1 MAEGNLNAEIDRLVR
16 KVGLRTYLPQ
26 THIPPGSN
34 VDSLKVF
41 KANVAAVRKSN
52 VVLTVLDKPGL
63 GVAFELGYS
72 FAGKK
77 RVIAFRT
84 DPQDYLGKIVEGF
97 WNRLPK

>member
-1 MAEGNLNAEIDRLVR
+1 MARNGYLFCAFSSMFGGKLLKRRGRDKGRPKVVFINAPLSTMAEGNLNAEIDRLVR

-52 VVLTVLDKPGL
+52 VVLTVL
-63 GVAFELGYS
+63 
-72 FAGKK
+72 
-77 RVIAFRT
+77 
-84 DPQDYLGKIVEGF
+84 
-97 WNRLPK
+97 